1 MSNLDIK
8 KYSTVVEAVQ
18 FTDASLAWDIAE
30 WCEGYTNKLGDFDTV
45 CYPPEFYDCKVGDWL
60 IKVADWDFV
69 SVPSADFEKLYVEHV
84 DG

>member
-1 MSNLDIK
+1 MSNLEIK

-30 WCEGYTNKLGDFDTV
+30 WCEGFTSKSGDFDTV
-45 CYPPEFYDCKVGDWL
+45 CYPPEFRDCKVGDWL
-60 IKVADWDFV
+60 IKTDDWEFT
-69 SVPSADFEKLYVEHV
+69 SMPSDEFAELYVEHV